1 MSFIPNV
8 GPIRTTGTQFGVD
21 PNRRGDELGQDEFLQ
36 LLVAQLRN
44 QDPMNPSDPQEFA
57 AQLAQFSSVEQLINI
72 NETLAGQGAANDSMA
87 AALNQT
93 AALGALGQDVL
104 APGDRIQV
112 GPGVDSEVVLGV
124 GGSGGAATL
133 TLRDTAG
140 NVVATLDLGDVAPGR
155 SEFSLQDFDAVRDLE
170 DGSYTFEVQ
179 VVGENQ
185 TAVEVQS
192 FTRMRVD
199 GVRYGPTGPVL
210 LSGDLEIPLSNVVEI
225 VSSESSDQ
233 EKSNP

>member
-8 GPIRTTGTQFGVD
+8 GPLQTTGAQFGVD

-72 NETLAGQGAANDSMA
+72 NDTLAGQSATNDSMA

-93 AALGALGQDVL
+93 AALSALGQDVL
-104 APGDRIQV
+104 ALGDRIEV
-112 GPGVDSEVVLGV
+112 GPGADSEVVLGV

-133 TLRDTAG
+133 TLRDSAG
-140 NVVATLDLGDVAPGR
+140 NVVATLDLGDVEPGR
-155 SEFSLQDFDAVRDLE
+155 SEFSLQDFDAVQDLD

-179 VVGENQ
+179 VVGEDQ
-185 TAVEVQS
+185 TAVEVQA

-199 GVRYGPTGPVL
+199 GVRYGPSGPVL
-210 LSGDLEIPLSNVVEI
+210 LSGDQEIPLSNVVEI

-233 EKSNP
+233 E